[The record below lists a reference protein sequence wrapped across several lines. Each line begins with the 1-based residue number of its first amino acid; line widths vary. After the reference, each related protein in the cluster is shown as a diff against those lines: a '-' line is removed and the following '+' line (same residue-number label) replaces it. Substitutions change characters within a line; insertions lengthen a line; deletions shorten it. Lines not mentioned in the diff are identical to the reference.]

1 LCSAYKF
8 YGPHVGILYSRP
20 GMLDRIFTDRLRTA
34 EQGSPY
40 SIETGTLNH
49 AAITGVSATVDFLAG
64 IGSGNSLREKLVSA
78 YQNIGLHEHQL
89 AVQLYNGLHK
99 IPGIK
104 IIGEDFTS
112 THRSPTISF
121 TVEGKTPS
129 QVCSYLA
136 KKNICAWDGHFYAI
150 RAIEV
155 LGLLEKGGVTRLGI
169 SMYNTQEEIDM
180 TLTEIEHFVNI

>member
-1 LCSAYKF
+1 
-8 YGPHVGILYSRP
+8 
-20 GMLDRIFTDRLRTA
+20 
-34 EQGSPY
+34 
-40 SIETGTLNH
+40 
-49 AAITGVSATVDFLAG
+49 
-64 IGSGNSLREKLVSA
+64 
-78 YQNIGLHEHQL
+78 LHEHQL
-89 AVQLYNGLHK
+89 AVQLYNGLNK
-99 IPGIK
+99 IPGVK

-169 SMYNTQEEIDM
+169 SMYNTQEEIDT
-180 TLTEIEHFVNI
+180 TLTEIGHFVNI